1 MKLDNVT
8 FKIIDNELVN
18 LVIDEDGKKSTK
30 IVQLKDFITA
40 FTDSTSVEETPLMP
54 ASVIKYWKNG
64 PHIVIVLNKLGRNVD
79 LVSAYSRDIIPIR
92 IPNTVYALKFRNNR
106 LVKTIIGS
114 YDDKRLTKN
123 TKIFKFPMHNYSSTF
138 SPGICW
144 GDNFNMVES
153 VCTGMDL
160 FNIETIPDLYWA
172 SKFNSDLGGDCEVR
186 ADFTELKS
194 SALKNGMTEGM
205 FENASRFNK
214 FVRLCTLMRFNPDI
228 KFNVSNYLN
237 GVLADNLE
245 AFISLNC
252 RV

>member
-40 FTDSTSVEETPLMP
+40 FTDSTSIEETPLMP

-64 PHIVIVLNKLGRNVD
+64 PHTVIVLNKPGRNID
-79 LVSAYSRDIIPIR
+79 LISAYSKEIIPIR

-123 TKIFKFPMHNYSSTF
+123 TKIFKFS
-138 SPGICW
+138 
-144 GDNFNMVES
+144 
-153 VCTGMDL
+153 
-160 FNIETIPDLYWA
+160 
-172 SKFNSDLGGDCEVR
+172 
-186 ADFTELKS
+186 
-194 SALKNGMTEGM
+194 
-205 FENASRFNK
+205 
-214 FVRLCTLMRFNPDI
+214 
-228 KFNVSNYLN
+228 
-237 GVLADNLE
+237 
-245 AFISLNC
+245 
-252 RV
+252 